1 MAKFIVTARTIA
13 DGRAFIV
20 KGRDAWALLELVKAG
35 ANGCTPIDN
44 PGPRWSGYV
53 FNLKHTHGLDIET
66 RHEPHRGQFP
76 GTHARYVLLSAV
88 EVANAAG
95 SIPIDGLQTD

>member
-1 MAKFIVTARTIA
+1 MGKLIVTARIVP
-13 DGRAFIV
+13 DGHAFTV
-20 KGRDAWALLELVKAG
+20 KGRDAWALLELLKAG

-66 RHEPHRGQFP
+66 IHELHRGQFP
-76 GTHARYVLLSAV
+76 GTHARYVLLSPV
-88 EVANAAG
+88 EIISRSDMAELEAA
-95 SIPIDGLQTD
+95 